1 MKRRT
6 ITSFISSKY
15 RGSTDKTYDLTVD
28 YPDEGISCKENE
40 YIELNVV
47 SFDMPN
53 NMYNINNT
61 NNKFII
67 TRGTTNTTYTIP
79 EGNYSVKT
87 FLTILQ
93 TLINDPHIIITYN
106 TAQNTYTLTKNGTSQ
121 LHYLIPDKIWGL
133 INLIP
138 TVSYE
143 ITSQGLTTGLINLSA
158 YSKVILRTQGITY
171 YQSNLENLT
180 NTSALQLYSDVI
192 FWKTKTDIE
201 PFKMISYNNEDT
213 GNNFSL
219 QLQEK
224 KIFRLHLQLKNEKNE
239 FITDAP
245 DYTAVIQYN
254 IYEKQDDVI
263 KITIVSLLKLLNDFY
278 ISFLTLAQTMR
289 LL

>member
-15 RGSTDKTYDLTVD
+15 RGATDKTYDLTVD

-61 NNKFII
+61 NNKFVI

-87 FLTILQ
+87 FLAILQ
-93 TLINDPHIIITYN
+93 TLINDPHITITYN

-133 INLIP
+133 INMIP

-201 PFKMISYNNEDT
+201 PFKMISYNNEDA

-219 QLQEK
+219 QLQDK
-224 KIFRLHLQLKNEKNE
+224 MIFRLQLQLKNEKNE

-254 IYEKQDDVI
+254 IYEKQDDVV
-263 KITIVSLLKLLNDFY
+263 KITIVSMLKLLNDFY
-278 ISFLTLAQTMR
+278 ISFLTLAQNMR

>member
-15 RGSTDKTYDLTVD
+15 RGTTDKTYDLTVD

-67 TRGTTNTTYTIP
+67 TRGTTDTTYTIP

-87 FLTILQ
+87 FLAILQ
-93 TLINDPHIIITYN
+93 TLINDGHITITYN
-106 TAQNTYTLTKNGTSQ
+106 TAQNTYTFLKNGTSQ
-121 LHYLIPDKIWGL
+121 LHYIIPNKIWGL

-201 PFKMISYNNEDT
+201 PFKMISYNNEDA

-219 QLQEK
+219 QLQDK
-224 KIFRLHLQLKNEKNE
+224 MIFRLQLQLKNEKNE

-278 ISFLTLAQTMR
+278 ISFLTLAQNMR

>member
-15 RGSTDKTYDLTVD
+15 RGTSDKTYDLVVD
-28 YPDEGISCKENE
+28 YPDEGISCKDNE

-53 NMYNINNT
+53 NMYNINSSNNT
-61 NNKFII
+61 LQVNGVNK
-67 TRGTTNTTYTIP
+67 YIP
-79 EGNYSVKT
+79 NGNYSVKT
-87 FLTILQ
+87 FKTILL
-93 TLINDPHIIITYN
+93 TLLPTGTAITYN
-106 TAQNTYTLTKNGTSQ
+106 DAQNTYTFTGTGTLKPVTMGDLLGLTNNIQ
-121 LHYLIPDKIWGL
+121 VN
-133 INLIP
+133 INN
-138 TVSYE
+138 
-143 ITSQGLTTGLINLSA
+143 LTTGLINLTA

-171 YQSNLENLT
+171 YQCNLENLT

-201 PFKMISYNNEDT
+201 PFKMISYNNEDA

-219 QLQEK
+219 QLQDK
-224 KIFRLHLQLKNEKNE
+224 MIFRLQLQLKNEKNE

-278 ISFLTLAQTMR
+278 ISFLTLPQSM
-289 LL
+289 LLL